1 MAFKMRLTLLAMLTL
16 LVVRSSSGWCDE
28 PAPSSD
34 KPAAKKPA
42 KTPAKPQRVVQLAD
56 GSVTLAAR
64 DVTVHGSTVRYERE
78 KDTIGYWTKLDDNVS
93 WDLAIT
99 QPGRFEVIA
108 YQSCGQGNAGS
119 EYSVEI
125 GDQKLTG
132 RVQDTAS
139 FRIFSPRAVGVV
151 ELTAPGRYTLT
162 IRPLSKPG
170 LAVMDLRWVKLQP
183 IRPKKKEAL
192 AAPTPENPAGH
203 APPDDAAQPATP
215 SPKASLPGKADA
227 GK

>member
-1 MAFKMRLTLLAMLTL
+1 MRLTLLAMLIL
-16 LVVRSSSGWCDE
+16 LVVHSNVGRCDE

-34 KPAAKKPA
+34 KPAVKKPA
-42 KTPAKPQRVVQLAD
+42 STPAKPQRIVQLAD
-56 GSVTLAAR
+56 GSVTLNAR

-78 KDTIGYWTKLDDNVS
+78 KDTIGYWTKLDDYVS

-99 QPGRFEVIA
+99 QPGRFEVVA
-108 YQSCGQGNAGS
+108 YQSCRQGNAGS

-170 LAVMDLRWVKLQP
+170 LTVMDLRWLKLQP
-183 IRPKKKEAL
+183 LRPKKKEAPT
-192 AAPTPENPAGH
+192 ASAPDNPAGQ
-203 APPDDAAQPATP
+203 APPSA
-215 SPKASLPGKADA
+215 KASLPAKTDA